1 MKVRTSEKGIALII
15 SFEGF
20 SSKAC
25 KCVSTEKY
33 YTIGYGHYGKDVKA
47 TDTITKEKAIEL
59 LKSDLS
65 KFEKKVMKYNS
76 VYHYNQNEFDALVSF
91 AYNVGS
97 IDGLTKNGTRTRKEI
112 TKCWTLYTKSG
123 GRVLAGLVKRRDKE
137 KKLFLTKCENE
148 KSVYYPRYN
157 GNSSNIDIVLKSIGV
172 HDKYLGSWTRRKP
185 IAYANN
191 MVNYTGSLFD
201 NIAIMQLA
209 KRGKLKKP

>member
-1 MKVRTSEKGIALII
+1 MRTSEKGIALII

-123 GRVLAGLVKRRDKE
+123 GHVLAGLVKRRDKE

-148 KSVYYPRYN
+148 KSAYYPRYN

-172 HDKYLGSWTRRKP
+172 PDKYLGSWTRRKP

>member
-1 MKVRTSEKGIALII
+1 MKTSEKGIALITA
-15 SFEGF
+15 FEGF
-20 SSKAC
+20 SPKAY
-25 KCVSTEKY
+25 KCVATEKY
-33 YTIGYGHYGKDVKA
+33 FTIGYGHYGKDVKEGA
-47 TDTITKEKAIEL
+47 TITKGKALEL
-59 LKSDLS
+59 LKSDLAR
-65 KFEKKVMKYNS
+65 FEKNVMKYDS

-97 IDGLTKNGTRTRKEI
+97 IDGLTKNGTRTKSEI
-112 TKCWTLYTKSG
+112 VKCMTMYNRSG
-123 GRVLAGLVKRRDKE
+123 GRVLDGLTKRRAREKE
-137 KKLFLTKCENE
+137 LFLRKSENE

-172 HDKYLGSWTRRKP
+172 HDKYLGAWTSRKP

>member
-1 MKVRTSEKGIALII
+1 MKTSEKGIALITA
-15 SFEGF
+15 FEGF
-20 SSKAC
+20 SPKAY
-25 KCVSTEKY
+25 KCVPTERY
-33 YTIGYGHYGKDVKA
+33 FTIGYGHYGKDVKEGA
-47 TDTITKEKAIEL
+47 TITKGKALEL
-59 LKSDLS
+59 LKSDLAR
-65 KFEKKVMKYNS
+65 FEKNVMKYDN

-97 IDGLTKNGTRTRKEI
+97 IDGLTKNGTRSKAEI
-112 TKCWTLYTKSG
+112 AKCITMYNRSG
-123 GRVLAGLVKRRDKE
+123 GRVLDGLTKRRAREKE
-137 KKLFLTKCENE
+137 LFLRKSENE

-157 GNSSNIDIVLKSIGV
+157 GNSSNIDVVLKSIGV
-172 HDKYLGSWTRRKP
+172 LDKYLGSWTSRKP

>member
-1 MKVRTSEKGIALII
+1 MKTSENGIALII

-20 SSKAC
+20 SPKAC

-47 TDTITKEKAIEL
+47 SDTITKEKAIKL
-59 LKSDLS
+59 LKSDLA
-65 KFEKKVMKYNS
+65 KFEKKVMKYDS
-76 VYHYNQNEFDALVSF
+76 IYHYNQNEFDALVSF

-97 IDGLTKNGTRTRKEI
+97 IDGLTKNGTRTKAEI
-112 TKCWTLYTKSG
+112 SKCWTLYTKSG

>member
-1 MKVRTSEKGIALII
+1 MKTSDNGVALII

-20 SSKAC
+20 CQKAY

-47 TDTITKEKAIEL
+47 SDTITKEKATEL
-59 LKSDLS
+59 LKSDLA
-65 KFEKKVMKYNS
+65 KFEKKVMKYDSIYN
-76 VYHYNQNEFDALVSF
+76 YNQNQFDALVSF

-97 IDGLTKNGTRTRKEI
+97 IDGLTKNGTRTKSEI
-112 TKCWTLYTKSG
+112 AKYMTMYNRSG
-123 GRVLAGLVKRRDKE
+123 GRVLDGLTKRRVREKE
-137 KKLFLTKCENE
+137 LFLRKSENE

-157 GNSSNIDIVLKSIGV
+157 GNSSNIDIVLKSIGA
-172 HDKYLGSWTRRKP
+172 HDKYLGSWTSRKP

-191 MVNYTGSLFD
+191 MANYTGSLFD

>member
-1 MKVRTSEKGIALII
+1 MKISEKGIALIT

-20 SSKAC
+20 SPKAC

-33 YTIGYGHYGKDVKA
+33 YTIGYGHYGKDVKS
-47 TDTITKEKAIEL
+47 TDTITKVKALEL
-59 LKSDLS
+59 LKSDLVC
-65 KFEKKVMKYNS
+65 FEKKIMRYND

-97 IDGLTKNGTRTRKEI
+97 IDGLTKNGTRSKAEI
-112 TKCWTLYTKSG
+112 AKCMTMYNRSG
-123 GRVLAGLVKRRDKE
+123 GRVLDGLTKRRNKE
-137 KKLFLTKCENE
+137 KELFLRKCEKEN
-148 KSVYYPRYN
+148 SAYYPRYN

-172 HDKYLGSWTRRKP
+172 SDKYLGSWTSRKS

-201 NIAIMQLA
+201 NIAMMQLA

>member
-1 MKVRTSEKGIALII
+1 MKISDNGIALII

-20 SSKAC
+20 CQKAY
-25 KCVSTEKY
+25 KCLSTEKY
-33 YTIGYGHYGKDVKA
+33 YTIGYGHYGKDVKVSY
-47 TDTITKEKAIEL
+47 TITKEKAIEL
-59 LKSDLS
+59 LKSDLA
-65 KFEKKVMKYNS
+65 KFEKKVMKYDS
-76 VYHYNQNEFDALVSF
+76 IYHYKQNEYDALVSF

-97 IDGLTKNGTRTRKEI
+97 IDGLTKNGTRTKSEI
-112 TKCWTLYTKSG
+112 SKCMTMYNRSG
-123 GRVLAGLVKRRDKE
+123 GRVLDGLTKRRVREKE
-137 KKLFLTKCENE
+137 LFLQKSENE
-148 KSVYYPRYN
+148 KSVHYPRYN

-172 HDKYLGSWTRRKP
+172 HDKYLGSWTNRKP

>member
-1 MKVRTSEKGIALII
+1 MKTSEKGIALII

-20 SSKAC
+20 CPKAC

-33 YTIGYGHYGKDVKA
+33 YTIGFGHYGKDVKA
-47 TDTITKEKAIEL
+47 SDTITKEKATEL
-59 LKSDLS
+59 LKSDLA

-97 IDGLTKNGTRTRKEI
+97 IDGLTKNGTRTKAEI
-112 TKCWTLYTKSG
+112 SKCWTLYTKSG

-137 KKLFLTKCENE
+137 KKLFLAKCENE
-148 KSVYYPRYN
+148 KSAYYPRYN

>member
-1 MKVRTSEKGIALII
+1 MKTSENGIALII

-20 SSKAC
+20 SPKAC

-47 TDTITKEKAIEL
+47 SDTITKEKAIKL
-59 LKSDLS
+59 LKSDLA
-65 KFEKKVMKYNS
+65 KFEKKVMKYDS
-76 VYHYNQNEFDALVSF
+76 IYHYNQNEFDALVSF

-97 IDGLTKNGTRTRKEI
+97 IDGLTKNGTRTKAEI

>member
-1 MKVRTSEKGIALII
+1 MKTSENGIALII

-20 SSKAC
+20 CSKAC

-47 TDTITKEKAIEL
+47 TDTITKEKATEL
-59 LKSDLS
+59 LKSDLA
-65 KFEKKVMKYNS
+65 KFEKKVMKYDC

-97 IDGLTKNGTRTRKEI
+97 IDGLTKNGTRTKAEI
-112 TKCWTLYTKSG
+112 SKCWTLYTKSG

-137 KKLFLTKCENE
+137 KKLFLTKCEHVT
-148 KSVYYPRYN
+148 SVSYYPKYS
-157 GNSSNIDIVLKSIGV
+157 GNSSNLDMILKAIGV
-172 HDKYLGSWTRRKP
+172 PDKYLGSWTARKP
-185 IAYANN
+185 IASANGIK
-191 MVNYTGSLFD
+191 NYTGSLYD
-201 NIAIMQLA
+201 NIKLIQLA

>member
-1 MKVRTSEKGIALII
+1 MKTSEKGIALII

-20 SSKAC
+20 CPKAC

-33 YTIGYGHYGKDVKA
+33 YTIGFGHYGKDVKA
-47 TDTITKEKAIEL
+47 SDTITKEKATEL
-59 LKSDLS
+59 LKSDLA

-97 IDGLTKNGTRTRKEI
+97 IDGLTKNGTRTKAEI

>member
-1 MKVRTSEKGIALII
+1 MKTSDKGIAII
-15 SFEGF
+15 TGFEGF
-20 SSKAC
+20 SPKAC

-47 TDTITKEKAIEL
+47 TDTITKGKALEL
-59 LKSDLS
+59 LKSDLVR
-65 KFEKKVMKYNS
+65 FEKKVMRYND

-97 IDGLTKNGTRTRKEI
+97 IDGLTKNGTRSKAEI
-112 TKCWTLYTKSG
+112 AKYITMYNRSG
-123 GRVLAGLVKRRDKE
+123 GHVLDGLTKRRNKE
-137 KKLFLTKCENE
+137 KELFLRKCEKEN
-148 KSVYYPRYN
+148 SAYYPRYN
-157 GNSSNIDIVLKSIGV
+157 GNSSNIDIVLKSIGCP
-172 HDKYLGSWTRRKP
+172 DKYLGSWTSRKS

-201 NIAIMQLA
+201 NVAIMQLA

>member
-1 MKVRTSEKGIALII
+1 MP
-15 SFEGF
+15 
-20 SSKAC
+20 
-25 KCVSTEKY
+25 TEKY

-59 LKSDLS
+59 LKSDLA
-65 KFEKKVMKYNS
+65 KFEKKVKKYDS
-76 VYHYNQNEFDALVSF
+76 IYHYNQNEFDALVSF

-97 IDGLTKNGTRTRKEI
+97 IDGLTKNGTRTKSEI

-148 KSVYYPRYN
+148 KPAYYPRYN
-157 GNSSNIDIVLKSIGV
+157 GDSSNIDIVLKSIGA
-172 HDKYLGSWTRRKP
+172 HDKYLGSWTSRKP